1 MEVQNTTNF
10 THNIKTLL
18 RLDDEIR
25 ILQEQL
31 KGLKK
36 QKHDAQDQ
44 IMVTMVQRKWDKLT
58 VNVGKYEMSMAEKK
72 HYSSMSFSYLEK
84 TLAQLIPEKT
94 QLEYVLKHLKD
105 NRHVTI
111 NHEIVMTEK
120 T

>member
-1 MEVQNTTNF
+1 MEVQTTNF

-25 ILQEQL
+25 VLQDQL

-36 QKHDAQDQ
+36 QKHDVQDQ

-58 VNVGKYEMSMAEKK
+58 VDIGKFEMSMAEKK

-84 TLAQLIPEKT
+84 TLSQLIPEKT

-105 NRHVTI
+105 NRNVKTT
-111 NHEIVMTEK
+111 HEIVMAEK